1 MIDWTIART
10 VGGFALGDEPEP
22 QLLPAD
28 LIALADDAETRV
40 VAYTGLHPS
49 APLPPPEALS
59 RGAWLDANLISM
71 GRMLDPVVGDMGE
84 SLGPLAGPARSVAGA
99 AMGAQ
104 VGGLGGLLGRRV
116 LGQYDLA
123 LLDGD
128 VTPRLLFVEPN
139 LRESAEELGVDLA
152 ELVTWVCVHEVTHAV
167 QFGGVPWLREDLAG
181 MLRELLG
188 DLSPQLDLKELLK
201 LPSSEDLKALVGAV
215 KSGELIRL
223 VGGEEKLATIDR
235 VQARMALIEGHA
247 EHVMDAVGADVL
259 DDLPALREA
268 LDRRREERRGGIFV
282 VLEKLL
288 GMELKLRQYT
298 LGKAFCDAVVEA
310 EGVAALHVAF
320 ASPEQAPS
328 LAELEDPAGWWRRVS
343 A

>member
-10 VGGFALGDEPEP
+10 VGGFALGDDPAPE
-22 QLLPAD
+22 LLPVD
-28 LIALADDAETRV
+28 LISVSEDAERRV
-40 VAYTGLHPS
+40 IAYTGLHPS
-49 APLPPPEALS
+49 GPLPPPEALS
-59 RGAWLDANLISM
+59 RAAWLDANLISM
-71 GRMLDPVVGDMGE
+71 GRMLDPVTEGMGE
-84 SLGPLAGPARSVAGA
+84 NMGPLAGPLRSVAGGA
-99 AMGAQ
+99 LGAQ
-104 VGGLGGLLGRRV
+104 VGGVGGLLGRRV

-128 VTPRLLFVEPN
+128 ITPRLLFVEPN
-139 LRESAEELGVDLA
+139 LRESAEELEVDLA

-181 MLRELLG
+181 MLRELLA

-201 LPSSEDLKALVGAV
+201 LPNSEDLKALVGAV

-223 VGGEEKLATIDR
+223 VGGEDKLATIDR

-259 DDLPALREA
+259 ADLPGLRTA
-268 LDRRREERRGGIFV
+268 LDKRREERRGGVFV
-282 VLEKLL
+282 WLERLL
-288 GMELKLRQYT
+288 GMELKLKQYT

-320 ASPEQAPS
+320 ASAQNAPS
-328 LAELEDPAGWWRRVS
+328 LEELEDPAGWWRRAS